1 MSLTTGRG
9 DTVAEKRGVSDPP
22 PLGRQ
27 GPATFLALI
36 GVVWFAICVEV
47 IVRWVTSGEEF
58 TPAPRI
64 GPDVMQDWRL
74 IALRIF
80 EAISLAVMVA
90 FIWYCVVKPI
100 RQTGRM
106 GLDGKFVI
114 GGIICFVADAFLN
127 VQQYLFAWN
136 SANVNRGVWVRF
148 LPFHN
153 PDAPSRY
160 AESLIWGPPMYIYF
174 CAGVAIVACHE
185 AKRVRR
191 RWPAISKFRLFV
203 FIFIFEFIFDFV
215 VENVVIR
222 TTHAYAFAKTY
233 EPLTLWPGEVH
244 QFPIYESI
252 LVAFVGCVFTWARM
266 EAEERPVGESPIEV
280 GAQRWRPALRPH
292 IRNFAVLGFCMVTL
306 VFVYHL
312 PFNWL
317 GLIGTSYANLPS
329 YLLAG

>member
-1 MSLTTGRG
+1 MAVTPSDALTEAGS
-9 DTVAEKRGVSDPP
+9 ASALP

-36 GVVWFAICVEV
+36 GIVWFAVCAEV
-47 IVRWVTSGEEF
+47 VVRWVTSSSQF
-58 TPAPRI
+58 APAPRL
-64 GPDVMQDWRL
+64 GPDVMADWRL
-74 IALRIF
+74 IALRVF
-80 EAISLAVMVA
+80 EAISLAVMLA
-90 FIWYCVVKPI
+90 FIWFCVVRPL

-106 GLDGKFVI
+106 GLDGMFVI
-114 GGIICFVADAFLN
+114 GGLVCFVADAFLN

-153 PDAPSRY
+153 PEAPSRY

-185 AKRVRR
+185 VNRVRR
-191 RWPAISKFRLFV
+191 RWPNLSKFALFICIFV
-203 FIFIFEFIFDFV
+203 FEFVFDFV
-215 VENVVIR
+215 VENIVIR
-222 TTHAYAFAKTY
+222 TTHAYAFAKTF
-233 EPLTLWPGEVH
+233 EPLTLWAGRVY

-266 EAEERPVGESPIEV
+266 EAAERPVGESPIEAGV
-280 GAQRWRPALRPH
+280 ERWRPSLRPYV
-292 IRNFAVLGFCMVTL
+292 RSFAVLGFCMVTL

-317 GLIGTSYANLPS
+317 GLIGTSHADLPS
-329 YLLAG
+329 YLQPG